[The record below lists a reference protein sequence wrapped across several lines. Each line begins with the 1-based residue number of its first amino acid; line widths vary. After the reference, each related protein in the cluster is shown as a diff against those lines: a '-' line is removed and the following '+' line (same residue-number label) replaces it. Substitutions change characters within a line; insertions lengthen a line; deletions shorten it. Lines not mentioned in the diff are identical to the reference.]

1 MREGIDAEESE
12 ALLRLFEL
20 NVAEEVIWVAR
31 ARVRVVGDEGLG
43 EKKEFG
49 IKDFELELRLVVEL
63 GGVEEDKEVV
73 GSWGFF
79 GGEVEILSFFVC
91 LFLKKNSGFFVCL
104 IQI

>member
-31 ARVRVVGDEGLG
+31 VRVVGDEGLG

-49 IKDFELELRLVVEL
+49 IEGFELELRLVVEL